1 MMNILQ
7 VCNKTPY
14 PPHDGGSL
22 ASYSLMRSF
31 SRLGHKVTL
40 LTMCTPKHRLSAAER
55 ETLSSMVN
63 LYTVDVDTAV
73 RTGKFLK
80 NLVFS
85 KLPYNAERFIF
96 PAFEKELGRVLQS
109 EQFDIV
115 QLEGL
120 YLMPYVGTIRHFSK
134 AKVVLRA
141 HNIEQE
147 IWKRISQTETNLV
160 KRVYFSLLANRLR
173 DFELSAINRYDLLVP
188 ITERDRVEFNRMGN
202 LKPAF
207 VCPATLDSL
216 EFASPVSVKPSNSL
230 FFLGSL
236 DWKPNQEGLLW
247 FINQVF
253 PKVRSLDQKITFHVA
268 GRNSPVWLRDKL
280 KGDGVFF
287 HGEIPD
293 ATQFMLEHGILVSPC
308 FSGGGMRV
316 KIIEAMTQGKPVVT
330 TSIGAEGLGAVHGKN
345 IMIGHSSA
353 EFVDHID
360 RLLKSPDFYM
370 KIGTNALSFV
380 RQHFDNMKITANLAS
395 FYKNHLK

>member
-7 VCNKTPY
+7 VCNKTPF

-40 LTMCTPKHRLSAAER
+40 LTMCTPKHNLTAADR
-55 ETLSSMVN
+55 EKLSSMV
-63 LYTVDVDTAV
+63 LLHTVDVDTSV
-73 RTGKFLK
+73 RTGRLLK

-85 KLPYNAERFIF
+85 RLPYNAERFLF
-96 PAFEKELGRVLQS
+96 PAFERELSRVLQAES
-109 EQFDIV
+109 FDII

-120 YLMPYVGTIRHFSK
+120 YLMPYVDTIRRHSN
-134 AKVVLRA
+134 AKIVYRA

-147 IWKRISQTETNLV
+147 IWKRISQTEENFLKKT
-160 KRVYFSLLANRLR
+160 YFGLLAKRLR
-173 DFELSAINRYDLLVP
+173 LFEQSAINRYDLLVP
-188 ITERDRVEFNRMGN
+188 ITQRDKAEFDRMGN

-207 VCPATLDSL
+207 VCPATLDCDDP
-216 EFASPVSVKPSNSL
+216 ENPVTVSPSNSL

-247 FINQVF
+247 FISQVF
-253 PKVRSLDQKITFHVA
+253 PKVKSLDEGILFHVA
-268 GRNSPVWLRDKL
+268 GRNAPAWLRDKIH
-280 KGDGVFF
+280 GNGVVF

-293 ATQFMLEHGILVSPC
+293 AHQFMREYGILVSPC

-316 KIIEAMTQGKPVVT
+316 KIIEAMTEGKPVVT

-345 IMIGHSSA
+345 ILIGHSSS
-353 EFVDHID
+353 EFVAHID
-360 RLLKSPDFYM
+360 RLLKSPDFYV

-395 FYKNHLK
+395 FYKNHLG

>member
-31 SRLGHKVTL
+31 SRLGHQVTL
-40 LTMCTPKHRLSAAER
+40 ITMCTPKHNLSAAER
-55 ETLSSMVN
+55 ETLSSLVQ
-63 LYTVDVDTAV
+63 LYTVNVNTGV
-73 RTGKFLK
+73 RTGRLLR

-85 KLPYNAERFIF
+85 RLPYNAERFLF
-96 PAFEKELGRVLQS
+96 PAFEKELGRILQS
-109 EQFDIV
+109 APFDIV

-120 YLMPYVGTIRHFSK
+120 YLMPYVETIRRHSA

-147 IWKRISQTETNLV
+147 IWKRISQTEKNPL
-160 KRVYFSLLANRLR
+160 KKLYFSLLARRLR
-173 DFELSAINRYDLLVP
+173 LFEHAAINRYDLLVP
-188 ITERDRVEFNRMGN
+188 ITQRDKEEFDRMGN

-207 VCPATLDSL
+207 VCPATLDGCDPINPDSI
-216 EFASPVSVKPSNSL
+216 KPSNSL

-253 PKVRSLDQKITFHVA
+253 PKVKSHHQEITFHVA
-268 GRNSPVWLRDKL
+268 GRNAPEWLQNKIQ
-280 KGDGVFF
+280 GDGVFF

-293 ATQFMLEHGILVSPC
+293 ATQFMREHGILVSPC

-345 IMIGHSSA
+345 ILIGHSSN

-360 RLLKSPDFYM
+360 RLLKFPDFYE

-380 RQHFDNMKITANLAS
+380 RQHFDNMKITADLAS
-395 FYKNHLK
+395 FYSNHL

>member
-7 VCNKTPY
+7 VCNKSPY
-14 PPHDGGSL
+14 PAHDGGSL

-31 SRLGHKVTL
+31 SRLGHRVTL
-40 LTMCTPKHRLSAAER
+40 LTMCTPKHNLSITER
-55 ETLSSMVN
+55 EILSSMVQ
-63 LYTVDVDTAV
+63 LYTVNVDTAV
-73 RTGKFLK
+73 RTVKLLR

-85 KLPYNAERFIF
+85 RLPYNAERFLF
-96 PAFEKELGRVLQS
+96 PAFEKELGRILQS
-109 EQFDIV
+109 APFDIV

-120 YLMPYVGTIRHFSK
+120 YLMPYVETIRQNSK

-147 IWKRISQTETNLV
+147 LWKRISQTETNPV
-160 KRVYFSLLANRLR
+160 KRTYFRLLANRLMR
-173 DFELSAINRYDLLVP
+173 FELAAVNRYDLLVP
-188 ITERDRVEFNRMGN
+188 ITQRDREEFDRMGN

-207 VCPATLDSL
+207 VCPATLDGCDPV
-216 EFASPVSVKPSNSL
+216 SPDSVKPSNSL

-253 PKVRSLDQKITFHVA
+253 PKVKLLDSQISFHVA
-268 GRNSPVWLRDKL
+268 GRNAPDWLKDKIR
-280 KGDGVFF
+280 GDGVFF

-293 ATQFMLEHGILVSPC
+293 ASQFMQEHGILVSPC

-345 IMIGHSSA
+345 ILIGHSSA

-360 RLLKSPDFYM
+360 RLLKFPDFYV
-370 KIGTNALSFV
+370 KIGTNALTFV
-380 RQHFDNMKITANLAS
+380 RQHFDNMKITANLAT
-395 FYKNHLK
+395 FYINHL

>member
-1 MMNILQ
+1 MNILQ

-40 LTMCTPKHRLSAAER
+40 LTMCTPKHKLSARDR
-55 ETLSSMVN
+55 EALSSIVQ
-63 LYTVDVDTAV
+63 LYTVNVNTSV
-73 RTGKFLK
+73 HTGKLLK

-85 KLPYNAERFIF
+85 DLPYNAERFIF
-96 PAFEKELGRVLQS
+96 PEFEKELERILQLA
-109 EQFDIV
+109 QFDIV

-120 YLMPYVGTIRHFSK
+120 YLMPYVDAIRRHST

-147 IWKRISQTETNLV
+147 IWKRISQTETNLI
-160 KRVYFSLLANRLR
+160 KRTYFSLLANRLR
-173 DFELSAINRYDLLVP
+173 IFEESAINRYDLLVP
-188 ITERDRVEFNRMGN
+188 ITKRDKVEFERMGN
-202 LKPAF
+202 VKPAF
-207 VCPATLDSL
+207 VCPATLDNYD
-216 EFASPVSVKPSNSL
+216 FASPVSVKPSNSL

-253 PKVRSLDQKITFHVA
+253 PKVRSLDKEITFHVA
-268 GRNSPVWLRDKL
+268 GRNAPDWLRDKI
-280 KGDGVFF
+280 KGEGVFF
-287 HGEIPD
+287 HGEVPD
-293 ATQFMLEHGILVSPC
+293 ATRFMLEHGILVSPC

-345 IMIGHSSA
+345 ILIGHSST
-353 EFVDHID
+353 EFVDHIA
-360 RLLKSPDFYM
+360 RLLKFPDFYV

-380 RQHFDNMKITANLAS
+380 RQHFDNMKITANLAT
-395 FYKNHLK
+395 FYKNHLG

>member
-31 SRLGHKVTL
+31 SRLGHHVTL
-40 LTMCTPKHRLSAAER
+40 LTMCTPKHNLRAEDR
-55 ETLSSMVN
+55 EELSSMVE
-63 LYTVDVDTAV
+63 LYTVEVDTAV
-73 RTGKFLK
+73 RTWRLLV

-85 KLPYNAERFIF
+85 RLPYNAERFLY
-96 PAFEKELGRVLQS
+96 ASFEKELARVLMS
-109 EQFDIV
+109 KHYDIV

-120 YLMPYVGTIRHFSK
+120 YLMPYVETIRRHST

-147 IWKRISQTETNLV
+147 IWKRISQTETNPV
-160 KRVYFSLLANRLR
+160 KRTYFTLLATRLR
-173 DFELSAINRYDLLVP
+173 RFELAVINRYDLLVP
-188 ITERDRVEFNRMGN
+188 ITHRDKKEFDRMGN

-207 VCPATLDSL
+207 VCPATLDNYK
-216 EFASPVSVKPSNSL
+216 FASPVSVKPPASL

-247 FINQVF
+247 FINHVF
-253 PKVRSLDQKITFHVA
+253 PKIRLLDQKITFHIA
-268 GRNSPVWLRDKL
+268 GRNAPHWLRDKI

-287 HGEIPD
+287 HGEVPD
-293 ATQFMLEHGILVSPC
+293 APGFMQEHGILVSPC

-330 TSIGAEGLGAVHGKN
+330 TSIGAEGLGAVHGEN
-345 IMIGHSSA
+345 ILIGHSSA

-360 RLLKSPDFYM
+360 RLMKIPDFYL

-380 RQHFDNMKITANLAS
+380 RQHFDNMKITADLAS
-395 FYKNHLK
+395 FYENHL

>member
-31 SRLGHKVTL
+31 SRLGHQVSL
-40 LTMCTPKHRLSAAER
+40 LTMCTPKHNLSAEDR
-55 ETLSSMVN
+55 ETLSSMVQ
-63 LYTVDVDTAV
+63 LFTVDVDTEV
-73 RTGKFLK
+73 RTGRLLK
-80 NLVFS
+80 NLIFS
-85 KLPYNAERFIF
+85 RLPYNAERFLF
-96 PAFEKELGRVLQS
+96 PAFEKELVRVLQS
-109 EQFDIV
+109 TQFDII

-120 YLMPYVGTIRHFSK
+120 YLMPYVETIRRQSD

-147 IWKRISQTETNLV
+147 IWKRISQTEANPV
-160 KRVYFSLLANRLR
+160 KRIYFGLLARRLR
-173 DFELSAINRYDLLVP
+173 LFELDAINRYDLLVP
-188 ITERDRVEFNRMGN
+188 ITERDKAEFDRMGN

-207 VCPATLDSL
+207 VCPATLDNYD
-216 EFASPVSVKPSNSL
+216 FASPVSVKPSNSL

-253 PKVRSLDQKITFHVA
+253 PKVKSLDREITFHVA
-268 GRNSPVWLRDKL
+268 GRNAPHWLRDKI
-280 KGDGVFF
+280 KGDGVYF

-293 ATQFMLEHGILVSPC
+293 AARFMQEHGILVSPC

-345 IMIGHSSA
+345 ILIGHSSA
-353 EFVDHID
+353 EFVEHID
-360 RLLKSPDFYM
+360 HLLKFPDFYT
-370 KIGTNALSFV
+370 KIGTNAVSFV
-380 RQHFDNMKITANLAS
+380 RQHFDNMKITANLAL
-395 FYKNHLK
+395 FYINHL

>member
-7 VCNKTPY
+7 VCNKSPY

-31 SRLGHKVTL
+31 SRLGHQVTL
-40 LTMCTPKHRLSAAER
+40 LTMCTPKHNLSAEDR
-55 ETLSSMVN
+55 EVLSSMVQF
-63 LYTVDVDTAV
+63 YTVEVDTAV
-73 RTGKFLK
+73 RTGRLLT
-80 NLVFS
+80 NLLFS
-85 KLPYNAERFIF
+85 RLPYNAERFLF
-96 PAFEKELGRVLQS
+96 PSFEKELERVLHLKHY
-109 EQFDIV
+109 DII

-120 YLMPYVGTIRHFSK
+120 YLMPYVDTIRRNST
-134 AKVVLRA
+134 AKIVLRA

-147 IWKRISQTETNLV
+147 IWKRISQTETNPL
-160 KRVYFSLLANRLR
+160 KRTYFAMLASRLR
-173 DFELSAINRYDLLVP
+173 RFEMSAINRYDLLVP
-188 ITERDRVEFNRMGN
+188 ITQRDKVEFDRMGN

-207 VCPATLDSL
+207 VCPATLDNYD
-216 EFASPVSVKPSNSL
+216 FASPVSVKPSGSL

-253 PKVRSLDQKITFHVA
+253 PKIKSLDRQITFHVA
-268 GRNSPVWLRDKL
+268 GRNAPHWLKDKIT
-280 KGDGVFF
+280 GDGVFF

-293 ATQFMLEHGILVSPC
+293 AARFMQEHGILVSPC

-316 KIIEAMTQGKPVVT
+316 KIIEAMTQGKPVIT
-330 TSIGAEGLGAVHGKN
+330 TSIGAEGLGAVHGEN
-345 IMIGHSSA
+345 ILIGHSSS

-360 RLLKSPDFYM
+360 RLLKNPDFYV

-380 RQHFDNMKITANLAS
+380 RQHFDNMKITADLAS
-395 FYKNHLK
+395 FYQNHL

>member
-31 SRLGHKVTL
+31 TRLGHQVTL
-40 LTMCTPKHRLSAAER
+40 LTMCTPKHNLSTAER
-55 ETLSSMVN
+55 ETLSSMVQ
-63 LYTVDVDTAV
+63 LYTVEVDTTV
-73 RTGKFLK
+73 RTGRLLA
-80 NLVFS
+80 NLVLS
-85 KLPYNAERFIF
+85 RLPYNAERFLF
-96 PAFEKELGRVLQS
+96 PSFEKELARILQL
-109 EQFDIV
+109 QRYDIV

-120 YLMPYVGTIRHFSK
+120 YLMPYVDTIRHHSK
-134 AKVVLRA
+134 ARIVLRA

-147 IWKRISQTETNLV
+147 IWKRISQTETNPV
-160 KRVYFSLLANRLR
+160 KKTYFALLARRLR
-173 DFELSAINRYDLLVP
+173 LFELAAINRYDLLVP
-188 ITERDRVEFNRMGN
+188 ITERDRIEFDRMGN

-207 VCPATLDSL
+207 VCPATLDNYD
-216 EFASPVSVKPSNSL
+216 FASPVSVKHSDSL

-253 PKVRSLDQKITFHVA
+253 PKIKSLDQKITFHVA
-268 GRNSPVWLRDKL
+268 GRNAPHWLKE
-280 KGDGVFF
+280 KITGDGVFF

-293 ATQFMLEHGILVSPC
+293 ATLFMQEHGILVSPC

-316 KIIEAMTQGKPVVT
+316 KIIEAMTQGKPVIT

-345 IMIGHSSA
+345 ILIGHSSA

-360 RLLKSPDFYM
+360 RLLKNPDFYV

-380 RQHFDNMKITANLAS
+380 RQHFDNMKITADLAT
-395 FYKNHLK
+395 FYKNHLG

>member
-7 VCNKTPY
+7 VCNKSPY

-40 LTMCTPKHRLSAAER
+40 LTMCTPKHNLSNSDR
-55 ETLSSMVN
+55 EILSSMVQ
-63 LYTVDVDTAV
+63 LHTVNVDTAV
-73 RTGKFLK
+73 RTGRFLR

-85 KLPYNAERFIF
+85 RLPYNAERFLF
-96 PAFEKELGRVLQS
+96 PAFEKELGRILQS
-109 EQFDIV
+109 ASFDIV

-120 YLMPYVGTIRHFSK
+120 YLMPYVETIRRYSS

-147 IWKRISQTETNLV
+147 LWKRISQTETNPV
-160 KRVYFSLLANRLR
+160 KRTYFRLLANRLMR
-173 DFELSAINRYDLLVP
+173 FEHAAINHYDLLVP
-188 ITERDRVEFNRMGN
+188 ITQRDKEEFDRMGN
-202 LKPAF
+202 LKPSF
-207 VCPATLDSL
+207 VCPATIDGCD
-216 EFASPVSVKPSNSL
+216 PVSPDSVTPSNSL

-253 PKVRSLDQKITFHVA
+253 PRVKLLDPEISFHIA
-268 GRNSPVWLRDKL
+268 GRNAPDWLKDKIR
-280 KGDGVFF
+280 GDGVFF

-293 ATQFMLEHGILVSPC
+293 APQFMQEHGILVSPC

-345 IMIGHSSA
+345 ILIGHSSA

-360 RLLKSPDFYM
+360 RLLKFPDFYV
-370 KIGTNALSFV
+370 KIGTNSLSFV
-380 RQHFDNMKITANLAS
+380 RQHFDNMKITANLAT
-395 FYKNHLK
+395 FYQNHL